1 MVGPELFYS
10 SDRASQF
17 CNKAKKCPALVD
29 GAGPRQQTL
38 VRGLTT
44 GGSMGT
50 VALVALARPTFDLA
64 CAQANFDSA
73 RALLIELGA
82 HVVGPAQLVMS
93 PEDVAAVNLPPADLH
108 ILFMASFS
116 DASPAVE
123 LLGKVKGPV
132 LGWSMRE
139 PGAVGERLKLNSMCG
154 VNLAAHALMNVGQS
168 IRHIHGNS
176 DEPAVRQALT
186 DALAGHLP
194 TSHAPVPIFGEY
206 ATDAQVDA
214 AFAWLKGKKIGAVGD
229 APNGFTPCIFDAEQL
244 RANFGLDVRQI
255 TIDDAFGKISE
266 VKEPERELAYAGALA
281 AQPSLASVDI
291 SEAKKVYGVE
301 VALDR
306 WREQETL
313 DAIAIRCWPEFP
325 TDLGACI
332 CSSLGRLAD
341 RGTVTTCERDVL
353 GAVTMMVCESLG
365 SDENYL
371 VDIVDLDSSK
381 GLVRLW
387 HCGSAA
393 TKLAAEPAH
402 ATQTTHCNRK
412 LGVAGNFPLK
422 TGPVTLFRIDRDV
435 DPSNRTG
442 LRMVVSRGESI
453 PAPNHFQG
461 NTATVI
467 TEPDAAALVNGIVTG
482 GYPHHLVI
490 SWIDVR
496 PGIRQMAKKLGIP
509 LTEW

>member
-1 MVGPELFYS
+1 MS
-10 SDRASQF
+10 
-17 CNKAKKCPALVD
+17 
-29 GAGPRQQTL
+29 
-38 VRGLTT
+38 
-44 GGSMGT
+44 T
-50 VALVALARPTFDLA
+50 VALVALARPTFDLT
-64 CAQANFDSA
+64 CAQANFESA

-82 HVVGPAQLVMS
+82 TVVGPHQLIMTA
-93 PEDVAAVNLPPADLH
+93 EDVAAVTLPDADLH

-123 LLGKVKGPV
+123 LLGEVKGPI

-139 PGAVGERLKLNSMCG
+139 PGEVGERLKLNSMCG

-168 IRHIHGNS
+168 IRHIHGNAN
-176 DEPAVRQALT
+176 EAKVRSAIQ
-186 DALAGHLP
+186 DALAGKLP
-194 TSHAPVPIFGEY
+194 EATSPKSIVGEFAPAG
-206 ATDAQVDA
+206 QVEN
-214 AFAWLKGKKIGAVGD
+214 AFAWLKGKKIGAVGE
-229 APNGFTPCIFDAEQL
+229 APVGFTPCVFDSQQL
-244 RANFGLDVRQI
+244 NKYFGLDVHQI
-255 TIDDAFGKISE
+255 TITDAFGRIAE
-266 VKEPERELAYAGALA
+266 VKEDARELAYANAVA
-281 AQPSLASVDI
+281 AQPSLSSVNVD
-291 SEAKKVYGVE
+291 EAKKVYGVE
-301 VALDR
+301 VALDT
-306 WREQETL
+306 WREEESL

-325 TDLGACI
+325 TEMGACI
-332 CSSLGRLAD
+332 CSSLGRLSD

-371 VDIVDLDSSK
+371 VDIVDLDADK

-393 TKLAAEPAH
+393 TKLAADPQN

-435 DPSNRTG
+435 DPSNSTG

-467 TEPDAAALVNGIVTG
+467 TQPDAAALVSGIVTG

-496 PGIRQMAKKLGIP
+496 PGIRQMAKMLGIP

>member
-1 MVGPELFYS
+1 
-10 SDRASQF
+10 
-17 CNKAKKCPALVD
+17 
-29 GAGPRQQTL
+29 
-38 VRGLTT
+38 
-44 GGSMGT
+44 
-50 VALVALARPTFDLA
+50 
-64 CAQANFDSA
+64 
-73 RALLIELGA
+73 
-82 HVVGPAQLVMS
+82 
-93 PEDVAAVNLPPADLH
+93 
-108 ILFMASFS
+108 
-116 DASPAVE
+116 
-123 LLGKVKGPV
+123 
-132 LGWSMRE
+132 MRE
-139 PGAVGERLKLNSMCG
+139 PGEVGERLKLNSMCG

-168 IRHIHGNS
+168 IRHIHGNAN
-176 DEPAVRQALT
+176 EAKVRTAIS
-186 DALAGHLP
+186 DALAGKLP
-194 TSHAPVPIFGEY
+194 EATSPKSIVGEFAPAGE
-206 ATDAQVDA
+206 VEK

-229 APNGFTPCIFDAEQL
+229 APIGFTPCVFDSQQL
-244 RANFGLDVRQI
+244 NKYFGLDVRQI
-255 TIDDAFGKISE
+255 TITDAFGRIAE
-266 VKEPERELAYAGALA
+266 VKEEARELAYANAVA
-281 AQPSLASVDI
+281 AQPSLSSVNVD
-291 SEAKKVYGVE
+291 EAKKVYGVE
-301 VALDR
+301 VALDT
-306 WREQETL
+306 WREEESL

-325 TDLGACI
+325 TDMGACI
-332 CSSLGRLAD
+332 CSSLGRLSD

-371 VDIVDLDSSK
+371 VDIVDLDADQ

-393 TKLAAEPAH
+393 TKLAADPQN

-435 DPSNRTG
+435 DPSNSTG

-467 TEPDAAALVNGIVTG
+467 TQPDAAALVNGIVTG

-496 PGIRQMAKKLGIP
+496 PGIRQMAKMLGIP

>member
-1 MVGPELFYS
+1 
-10 SDRASQF
+10 
-17 CNKAKKCPALVD
+17 
-29 GAGPRQQTL
+29 
-38 VRGLTT
+38 
-44 GGSMGT
+44 MGT
-50 VALVALARPTFDLA
+50 VALVALARPTFDLVS
-64 CAQANFDSA
+64 AQANFDKA
-73 RALLIELGA
+73 RALLTELGA
-82 HVVGPAQLVMS
+82 TVVGPTELVMTVA
-93 PEDVAAVNLPPADLH
+93 DVAAVKLPEVDLN

-123 LLGKVKGPV
+123 LFGKVKGPI

-139 PGAVGERLKLNSMCG
+139 PGEVGERLKLNSMCG

-168 IRHIHGNS
+168 IRHIHGNA
-176 DEPAVRQALT
+176 DEPQVRTAIEA
-186 DALAGHLP
+186 ALAGKLP
-194 TSHAPVPIFGEY
+194 DATTPKNIVGELGSE
-206 ATDAQVDA
+206 VDA
-214 AFAWLKGKKIGAVGD
+214 ENAFAWLKGKKIGAVGD
-229 APNGFTPCIFDAEQL
+229 APTGFTPCVYDAQQIRSL
-244 RANFGLDVRQI
+244 FGLDIRQI
-255 TIDDAFGKISE
+255 TIDDVFGKISE
-266 VKEPERELAYAGALA
+266 VKEDARELAYANAVV
-281 AQPSLASVDI
+281 AQPSLASVNVN
-291 SEAKKVYGVE
+291 EAKKVYGVE
-301 VALDR
+301 VALDD
-306 WREQETL
+306 WREEESL

-325 TDLGACI
+325 TEIGACI

-353 GAVTMMVCESLG
+353 GAVSMMVCESLG

-371 VDIVDLDSSK
+371 VDIVDLDASQ

-393 TKLAAEPAH
+393 TKLADDPINAI
-402 ATQTTHCNRK
+402 QSTHCNRN

-435 DPSNRTG
+435 DPSNHTG

-496 PGIRQMAKKLGIP
+496 PGIRQMAKMLGIP

>member
-1 MVGPELFYS
+1 
-10 SDRASQF
+10 
-17 CNKAKKCPALVD
+17 
-29 GAGPRQQTL
+29 
-38 VRGLTT
+38 
-44 GGSMGT
+44 
-50 VALVALARPTFDLA
+50 
-64 CAQANFDSA
+64 
-73 RALLIELGA
+73 
-82 HVVGPAQLVMS
+82 
-93 PEDVAAVNLPPADLH
+93 
-108 ILFMASFS
+108 MASFA

-123 LLGKVKGPV
+123 LFGKVKGPI

-139 PGAVGERLKLNSMCG
+139 PGEVGERLKLNSMCG

-168 IRHIHGNS
+168 IRHIHGNA
-176 DEPAVRQALT
+176 DEAKVRSAIK
-186 DALAGHLP
+186 DALAGKLP
-194 TSHAPVPIFGEY
+194 EATSPKSVVGEFAPAGE
-206 ATDAQVDA
+206 VEK

-229 APNGFTPCIFDAEQL
+229 APIGFTPCVFDGQQL
-244 RANFGLDVRQI
+244 NKYFGLDVRQI
-255 TIDDAFGKISE
+255 TITDAFGRIAE
-266 VKEPERELAYAGALA
+266 VKEEARELAYANAVA
-281 AQPSLASVDI
+281 AQPSLSSVNVD
-291 SEAKKVYGVE
+291 EAKKVYGVE
-301 VALDR
+301 VALDT
-306 WREQETL
+306 WREEESL

-325 TDLGACI
+325 TDMGACI
-332 CSSLGRLAD
+332 CSSLGRLSD

-371 VDIVDLDSSK
+371 VDIVDLDADK

-393 TKLAAEPAH
+393 TKLAADPQN

-435 DPSNRTG
+435 DPSNSTG

-467 TEPDAAALVNGIVTG
+467 TQPDAAALVNGIVTG

-496 PGIRQMAKKLGIP
+496 PGIRQMAKMLGIP

>member
-1 MVGPELFYS
+1 MS
-10 SDRASQF
+10 
-17 CNKAKKCPALVD
+17 
-29 GAGPRQQTL
+29 
-38 VRGLTT
+38 
-44 GGSMGT
+44 T

-73 RALLIELGA
+73 RNLLLEFGA
-82 HVVGPAQLVMS
+82 QVVGPEHLLMT
-93 PEDVAAVNLPPADLH
+93 PEEVAKVTLPAFDLP

-132 LGWSMRE
+132 LAWSMRE
-139 PGAVGERLKLNSMCG
+139 PGEVGERLKLNSMCG
-154 VNLAAHALMNVGQS
+154 VNLAAHALLNVGQH
-168 IRHIHGNS
+168 IRHIHGNA
-176 DEPAVRQALT
+176 DEPHVRAALQE
-186 DALAGHLP
+186 ALAGRLP
-194 TSHAPVPIFGEY
+194 AASTPETISGELAPVE
-206 ATDAQVDA
+206 AVQKALD
-214 AFAWLKGKKIGAVGD
+214 WLKGKKVGAIGE
-229 APNGFTPCIFDAEQL
+229 APNGFTPCIFDGPKL
-244 RANFGLDVRQI
+244 NSLFGLDVRQI
-255 TIDDAFGKISE
+255 TIDNAFERITS
-266 VKEPERELAYAGALA
+266 VKESDIEFAYESAVA
-281 AQPSLASVDI
+281 AQPSLSGVNV
-291 SEAKKVYGVE
+291 EQAKKVSSVE
-301 VALDR
+301 VALDD
-306 WREQETL
+306 WREEESL

-325 TDLGACI
+325 TDLGACV
-332 CSSLGRLAD
+332 CSSLGRLSD

-353 GAVTMMVCESLG
+353 GAVTMLVCESLG

-371 VDIVDLDSSK
+371 VDIVDLDADK

-393 TKLAAEPAH
+393 TKLAADPTH
-402 ATQTTHCNRK
+402 ATQYIHCNRQ

-435 DPSNRTG
+435 DPSNSTG

-461 NTATVI
+461 NTATVV
-467 TEPDAAALVNGIVTG
+467 TQPDAATLVNGIVTG

-496 PGIRQMAKKLGIP
+496 PGLRRMASMLGIP
-509 LTEW
+509 LVEW

>member
-1 MVGPELFYS
+1 MS
-10 SDRASQF
+10 
-17 CNKAKKCPALVD
+17 
-29 GAGPRQQTL
+29 
-38 VRGLTT
+38 
-44 GGSMGT
+44 T

-64 CAQANFDSA
+64 YAQANFESA
-73 RALLIELGA
+73 RELLIELGA
-82 HVVGPAQLVMS
+82 QVVGPATLVMT
-93 PEDVAAVNLPPADLH
+93 PEDVAAVHLPPADLY

-123 LLGKVKGPV
+123 LLAGVKGPI

-154 VNLAAHALMNVGQS
+154 VNLAGHALMNAGQTL
-168 IRHIHGNS
+168 RHIHGNA
-176 DEPAVRQALT
+176 DETAVRRAISA
-186 DALAGHLP
+186 ALAGNLP
-194 TSHAPVPIFGEY
+194 SASTPKNISGEFAP
-206 ATDAQVDA
+206 DAEVDA
-214 AFAWLKGKKIGAVGD
+214 AFSWLKGKKIGAVGE
-229 APNGFTPCIFDAEQL
+229 APVGFTPCIFDGSQL
-244 RANFGLDVRQI
+244 HRLFGLDVREI
-255 TIDDAFGKISE
+255 TINDAFGRISE
-266 VKEPERELAYAGALA
+266 VSDESRELAYKSALA
-281 AQPSLASVDI
+281 AQPSLSAVNVA
-291 SEAKKVYGVE
+291 EAKKVYGVE
-301 VALDR
+301 VALDK
-306 WREQETL
+306 WRAEESL

-365 SDENYL
+365 SNENYL
-371 VDIVDLDSSK
+371 VDIVDLDADN

-393 TKLAAEPAH
+393 TKLAEDPTH
-402 ATQTTHCNRK
+402 ATQSIHCNRK

-422 TGPVTLFRIDRDV
+422 TGAVTLFRIDRDV
-435 DPSNRTG
+435 DPSNSTG

-461 NTATVI
+461 NTATVV

>member
-1 MVGPELFYS
+1 MS
-10 SDRASQF
+10 
-17 CNKAKKCPALVD
+17 
-29 GAGPRQQTL
+29 
-38 VRGLTT
+38 
-44 GGSMGT
+44 T
-50 VALVALARPTFDLA
+50 VALVALARPTFDLE
-64 CAQANFDSA
+64 CAQVNFDSA
-73 RALLIELGA
+73 KALLTELGA
-82 HVVGPAQLVMS
+82 KVVGPSELVMTVD
-93 PEDVAAVNLPPADLH
+93 DVAAVKLPEADLH

-123 LLGKVKGPV
+123 LFGKVKGPV

-139 PGAVGERLKLNSMCG
+139 PGKVGEPLKLNSMCG
-154 VNLAAHALMNVGQS
+154 VNLAGHALMNVGQS
-168 IRHIHGNS
+168 IRHIHGNA
-176 DEPAVRQALT
+176 DEPQVREAIK
-186 DALAGHLP
+186 DALAGRLP
-194 TSHAPVPIFGEY
+194 QESSPENIVGQLGNQA
-206 ATDAQVDA
+206 DAQKALD
-214 AFAWLKGKKIGAVGD
+214 WLKGKRIGAVGE
-229 APNGFTPCIFDAEQL
+229 APTGFTPCLYDAQQIRSL
-244 RANFGLDVRQI
+244 FGLDIRQI
-255 TIDDAFGKISE
+255 SIADAFGKISE
-266 VKEPERELAYAGALA
+266 VKEEARELAYANAVS
-281 AQPSLASVDI
+281 AQPSIGSVNVD
-291 SEAKKVYGVE
+291 EAKKVYSVE
-301 VALDR
+301 VALDE
-306 WREQETL
+306 WRAEEVL

-325 TDLGACI
+325 TEMGACI
-332 CSSLGRLAD
+332 CSSLGRLSD

-371 VDIVDLDSSK
+371 VDIVDLDASQN
-381 GLVRLW
+381 LMRLW

-393 TKLAAEPAH
+393 TKLAVDPVN

-496 PGIRQMAKKLGIP
+496 PGIRQMAKMLGIP

>member
-1 MVGPELFYS
+1 MS
-10 SDRASQF
+10 
-17 CNKAKKCPALVD
+17 
-29 GAGPRQQTL
+29 
-38 VRGLTT
+38 
-44 GGSMGT
+44 T

-64 CAQANFDSA
+64 CAQSNFDSA
-73 RALLIELGA
+73 RALLQELGA
-82 HVVGPAQLVMS
+82 TVVGPAELVMTVD
-93 PEDVAAVNLPPADLH
+93 DVAAVTLPQADLH

-123 LLGKVKGPV
+123 LLGSVKGPI

-139 PGAVGERLKLNSMCG
+139 PGEVGERLKLNSMCG
-154 VNLAAHALMNVGQS
+154 VNLAAHALMDAGQT
-168 IRHIHGNS
+168 IRHIHGNA
-176 DEPAVRQALT
+176 DEPHVREAIA
-186 DALAGHLP
+186 DALNGTLP
-194 TSHAPVPIFGEY
+194 AAATPARINGERAPQSV
-206 ATDAQVDA
+206 ADQ
-214 AFAWLKGKKIGAVGD
+214 AFAWLKGKKVGAVGE
-229 APNGFTPCIFDAEQL
+229 APVGFTPCLFDGPKL
-244 RANFGLDVRQI
+244 NSLFGLDVRQI
-255 TIDDAFGKISE
+255 SIDNAFERISK
-266 VKEPERELAYAGALA
+266 VEPERADKAYASALA
-281 AQPSLASVDI
+281 DQPSLGDVNV
-291 SEAKKVYGVE
+291 EQAKKVYGVE
-301 VALDR
+301 VALDD
-306 WREQETL
+306 WREEDAL

-332 CSSLGRLAD
+332 CSSLGRLSD

-353 GAVTMMVCESLG
+353 GAVTMLVCEALG

-371 VDIVDLDSSK
+371 VDIVDLVEEE
-381 GLVRLW
+381 GLLRLW

-393 TKLAAEPAH
+393 TKLAADPKS
-402 ATQTTHCNRK
+402 ATQYIHCNRK

-435 DPSNRTG
+435 DPSNSTG

-467 TEPDAAALVNGIVTG
+467 TQPDAAALVNGIVTG

-496 PGIRQMAKKLGIP
+496 PGIRQMAKMLGIP

>member
-1 MVGPELFYS
+1 
-10 SDRASQF
+10 
-17 CNKAKKCPALVD
+17 
-29 GAGPRQQTL
+29 
-38 VRGLTT
+38 
-44 GGSMGT
+44 
-50 VALVALARPTFDLA
+50 LA
-64 CAQANFDSA
+64 
-73 RALLIELGA
+73 ELGA
-82 HVVGPAQLVMS
+82 TVVGPRELVMTV
-93 PEDVAAVNLPPADLH
+93 EDVAAVELPEADLY

-139 PGAVGERLKLNSMCG
+139 PGEVGERLKLNSMCG

-168 IRHIHGNS
+168 IRHIHGNA
-176 DEPAVRQALT
+176 DEAKVRTAIS
-186 DALAGHLP
+186 DALAGKLP
-194 TSHAPVPIFGEY
+194 AATTPNSIVGEP
-206 ATDAQVDA
+206 ATEEEVNK

-229 APNGFTPCIFDAEQL
+229 APVGFTPCVFDSQQL
-244 RANFGLDVRQI
+244 NKYFGLDVRQI
-255 TIDDAFGKISE
+255 TITDAFGRIAE
-266 VKEPERELAYAGALA
+266 VKEEERELAYANALA
-281 AQPSLASVDI
+281 AQPTLSSVNVD
-291 SEAKKVYGVE
+291 EAKKVYGVE
-301 VALDR
+301 VALDT
-306 WREQETL
+306 WRAEESL

-325 TDLGACI
+325 TDMGACI
-332 CSSLGRLAD
+332 CSSLGRLSD

-371 VDIVDLDSSK
+371 VDIVDLDAEK

-393 TKLAAEPAH
+393 TKLAADPQN

-435 DPSNRTG
+435 DPSNSTG

-461 NTATVI
+461 NTATVV
-467 TEPDAAALVNGIVTG
+467 TQPDAAALVNGIVTG

-496 PGIRQMAKKLGIP
+496 PGIRQMAKMLGIP

>member
-1 MVGPELFYS
+1 
-10 SDRASQF
+10 
-17 CNKAKKCPALVD
+17 
-29 GAGPRQQTL
+29 
-38 VRGLTT
+38 
-44 GGSMGT
+44 
-50 VALVALARPTFDLA
+50 
-64 CAQANFDSA
+64 
-73 RALLIELGA
+73 
-82 HVVGPAQLVMS
+82 
-93 PEDVAAVNLPPADLH
+93 
-108 ILFMASFS
+108 
-116 DASPAVE
+116 
-123 LLGKVKGPV
+123 
-132 LGWSMRE
+132 MRE
-139 PGAVGERLKLNSMCG
+139 PGEVGERLKLNSMCG

-168 IRHIHGNS
+168 IRHIHGNAN
-176 DEPAVRQALT
+176 EAKVRTAIS
-186 DALAGHLP
+186 DALAGKLP
-194 TSHAPVPIFGEY
+194 EATSPKSIVGEM
-206 ATDAQVDA
+206 AAEEEVNK

-229 APNGFTPCIFDAEQL
+229 APIGFTPCVFDGQQL
-244 RANFGLDVRQI
+244 NEYFGLDVRQI
-255 TIDDAFGKISE
+255 TITDAFGRIAE
-266 VKEPERELAYAGALA
+266 VKEEARELAYANAVA
-281 AQPSLASVDI
+281 AQPSLSSVNVD
-291 SEAKKVYGVE
+291 EAKKVYGVE
-301 VALDR
+301 VALDT
-306 WREQETL
+306 WREEESL

-325 TDLGACI
+325 TDMGACI
-332 CSSLGRLAD
+332 CSSLGRLSD

-371 VDIVDLDSSK
+371 VDIVDLDADK

-393 TKLAAEPAH
+393 TKLAADPQN

-435 DPSNRTG
+435 DPSNSTG

-467 TEPDAAALVNGIVTG
+467 TQPDAAALVNGIVTG

-496 PGIRQMAKKLGIP
+496 PGIRQMAKMLGIP

>member
-1 MVGPELFYS
+1 MS
-10 SDRASQF
+10 
-17 CNKAKKCPALVD
+17 
-29 GAGPRQQTL
+29 
-38 VRGLTT
+38 
-44 GGSMGT
+44 T

-73 RALLIELGA
+73 KALLIELGA
-82 HVVGPAQLVMS
+82 QVVGPAELIMT
-93 PEDVAAVNLPPADLH
+93 PEDVAAVTLPAADLH

-123 LLGKVKGPV
+123 LLGSVKGPV

-139 PGAVGERLKLNSMCG
+139 PGAIGERLKLNSMCG

-168 IRHIHGNS
+168 IRHIHGNA
-176 DEPAVRQALT
+176 DEPAVREAIKA
-186 DALAGHLP
+186 ALAGNLP
-194 TSHAPVPIFGEY
+194 TAYAPKEVSGEF
-206 ATDAQVDA
+206 APTEKVDA

-229 APNGFTPCIFDAEQL
+229 APNGFTPCVFDGPQL
-244 RANFGLDVRQI
+244 QKLFGLDVRQI

-266 VKEPERELAYAGALA
+266 VKDDARELAYARAVA
-281 AQPSLASVDI
+281 AQPSLASVNVA
-291 SEAKKVYGVE
+291 EAKKVSGVE
-301 VALDR
+301 VALDK
-306 WREQETL
+306 WREQESL

-332 CSSLGRLAD
+332 CSSLGRLSD

-353 GAVTMMVCESLG
+353 GAVTMMICESLG

-371 VDIVDLDSSK
+371 VDIVDLDAAQ

-393 TKLAAEPAH
+393 TKLAADPIK
-402 ATQTTHCNRK
+402 ATQSTHCNRK

-422 TGPVTLFRIDRDV
+422 TGPVTLFRLDRDV

-453 PAPNHFQG
+453 SAPNHFQG
-461 NTATVI
+461 NTATVV
-467 TEPDAAALVNGIVTG
+467 TQPDAAALVNGIVTG

-496 PGIRQMAKKLGIP
+496 PGLRTMAQKLGIP

>member
-1 MVGPELFYS
+1 MS
-10 SDRASQF
+10 
-17 CNKAKKCPALVD
+17 
-29 GAGPRQQTL
+29 
-38 VRGLTT
+38 
-44 GGSMGT
+44 T
-50 VALVALARPTFDLA
+50 VALIALARPTFDLG
-64 CAQANFDSA
+64 CAQLNFDSA

-82 HVVGPAQLVMS
+82 TVVGPDELVMTV
-93 PEDVAAVNLPPADLH
+93 EDVAAVKLPAADLH

-139 PGAVGERLKLNSMCG
+139 PGEVGERLKLNSMCG

-168 IRHIHGNS
+168 IRHIHGNA
-176 DEPAVRQALT
+176 DEATVRSAIK
-186 DALAGHLP
+186 DALAGKLP
-194 TSHAPVPIFGEY
+194 EATTPKSKVGEL
-206 ATDAQVDA
+206 ASESEVERSL
-214 AFAWLKGKKIGAVGD
+214 AWLKGKKIGAVGE
-229 APNGFTPCIFDAEQL
+229 APVGFTPCVFDSQQL
-244 RANFGLDVRQI
+244 HKYFGLDVRTI
-255 TIDDAFGKISE
+255 TIQDAFGRIAE
-266 VKEPERELAYAGALA
+266 VKDDRRELAYAGALA
-281 AQPSLASVDI
+281 AQPSLASVNK

-301 VALDR
+301 VALDD
-306 WREQETL
+306 WRAEESL

-332 CSSLGRLAD
+332 CSSLGRLSD

-371 VDIVDLDSSK
+371 VDIVDLDAAK

-393 TKLAAEPAH
+393 TKLAADPVN
-402 ATQTTHCNRK
+402 ATQSTHCNRK

-435 DPSNRTG
+435 DPSNSTG

-453 PAPNHFQG
+453 PALNHFQG

-496 PGIRQMAKKLGIP
+496 PGIRQLAKKLGIP

>member
-1 MVGPELFYS
+1 
-10 SDRASQF
+10 
-17 CNKAKKCPALVD
+17 LV
-29 GAGPRQQTL
+29 
-38 VRGLTT
+38 
-44 GGSMGT
+44 
-50 VALVALARPTFDLA
+50 
-64 CAQANFDSA
+64 
-73 RALLIELGA
+73 ELGA
-82 HVVGPAQLVMS
+82 TVVGPSELVMTV
-93 PEDVAAVNLPPADLH
+93 EDVAAVKLPDADLH

-123 LLGKVKGPV
+123 LLGKVKGPI

-139 PGAVGERLKLNSMCG
+139 PGEVGERLKLNSMCG

-168 IRHIHGNS
+168 IRHIHGNA
-176 DEPAVRQALT
+176 DEAKVRSAIK
-186 DALAGHLP
+186 DALAGKLP
-194 TSHAPVPIFGEY
+194 EATTPKSIVGELSPEGE
-206 ATDAQVDA
+206 VEK

-229 APNGFTPCIFDAEQL
+229 APVGFTPCVFDSQQL
-244 RANFGLDVRQI
+244 NKYFGLDVRQI
-255 TIDDAFGKISE
+255 TITDAFGRISE
-266 VKEPERELAYAGALA
+266 VKEEARELAYANAVA
-281 AQPSLASVDI
+281 AQPSLSSVNVD
-291 SEAKKVYGVE
+291 EAKKVYGVE
-301 VALDR
+301 VALDT
-306 WREQETL
+306 WREEESL

-325 TDLGACI
+325 TDMGACI
-332 CSSLGRLAD
+332 CSSLGRLSD

-371 VDIVDLDSSK
+371 VDIVDLDADK

-393 TKLAAEPAH
+393 TKLAADPQN

-435 DPSNRTG
+435 DPSNSTG

-461 NTATVI
+461 NTATVV
-467 TEPDAAALVNGIVTG
+467 TQPDAAALVNGIVTG

>member
-1 MVGPELFYS
+1 LS
-10 SDRASQF
+10 
-17 CNKAKKCPALVD
+17 
-29 GAGPRQQTL
+29 
-38 VRGLTT
+38 
-44 GGSMGT
+44 T
-50 VALVALARPTFDLA
+50 VALVALARPTFDLT

-73 RALLIELGA
+73 RSLLTELGA
-82 HVVGPAQLVMS
+82 NVVGPTELVMTV
-93 PEDVAAVNLPPADLH
+93 EDLAAIKLPAADLH
-108 ILFMASFS
+108 ILFMASFA

-123 LLGKVKGPV
+123 LFGKVKGPI

-139 PGAVGERLKLNSMCG
+139 PGEVGERLKLNSMCG

-168 IRHIHGNS
+168 IRHIHGNAN
-176 DEPAVRQALT
+176 EAKVRTAIS
-186 DALAGHLP
+186 DALAGKLP
-194 TSHAPVPIFGEY
+194 EATSPKSIVGEFAPAGE
-206 ATDAQVDA
+206 VEK

-229 APNGFTPCIFDAEQL
+229 APIGFTPCVFDSQQL
-244 RANFGLDVRQI
+244 NKYFGLDVRQI
-255 TIDDAFGKISE
+255 TITDAFGRIAE
-266 VKEPERELAYAGALA
+266 VKEEARELAYANAVA
-281 AQPSLASVDI
+281 AQPSLSSVNVD
-291 SEAKKVYGVE
+291 EAKKVYGVE
-301 VALDR
+301 VALDT
-306 WREQETL
+306 WREEESL

-325 TDLGACI
+325 TDMGACI
-332 CSSLGRLAD
+332 CSSLGRLSD

-371 VDIVDLDSSK
+371 VDIVDLDADQ

-393 TKLAAEPAH
+393 TKLAADPQN

-435 DPSNRTG
+435 DPSNSTG

-467 TEPDAAALVNGIVTG
+467 TQPDAAALVNGIVTG

-496 PGIRQMAKKLGIP
+496 PGIRQMAKMLGIP

>member
-1 MVGPELFYS
+1 MS
-10 SDRASQF
+10 
-17 CNKAKKCPALVD
+17 
-29 GAGPRQQTL
+29 
-38 VRGLTT
+38 
-44 GGSMGT
+44 T

-73 RALLIELGA
+73 RSLLQELGA
-82 HVVGPAQLVMS
+82 TVVGPVDLVMTV
-93 PEDVAAVNLPPADLH
+93 EDVAAVSLPAADLH

-139 PGAVGERLKLNSMCG
+139 PGEVGERLKLNSMCG
-154 VNLAAHALMNVGQS
+154 VNLAAHALMDAGQS
-168 IRHIHGNS
+168 IRHIHGDA
-176 DEPAVRQALT
+176 DEAHVRSALQ
-186 DALAGHLP
+186 DALAGKLP
-194 TSHAPVPIFGEY
+194 APTTPVQINGER
-206 ATDAQVDA
+206 APLEVGEKAL
-214 AFAWLKGKKIGAVGD
+214 AWLKNKKVGAVGE
-229 APNGFTPCIFDAEQL
+229 APVGFTPCLFDGPKL
-244 RANFGLDVRQI
+244 NSLFGLDVKEI
-255 TIDDAFGKISE
+255 GIDNAFERIAA
-266 VKEPERELAYAGALA
+266 VEPARADKAYAAALA
-281 AQPSLASVDI
+281 DQPSLGDVNV
-291 SEAKKVYGVE
+291 EQAKKVYGVE
-301 VALDR
+301 VALDD
-306 WREQETL
+306 WREEDAL

-332 CSSLGRLAD
+332 CSSLGRLSD

-353 GAVTMMVCESLG
+353 GAVTMLVCEALG

-371 VDIVDLDSSK
+371 VDIVDLVEEQ
-381 GLVRLW
+381 GLLRLW

-393 TKLAAEPAH
+393 TKLAADPKS
-402 ATQTTHCNRK
+402 ATQYIHCNRK

-435 DPSNRTG
+435 DPSNSTG

-461 NTATVI
+461 NTATVR
-467 TEPDAAALVNGIVTG
+467 TEPDAAVLVNGIVTG

-496 PGIRQMAKKLGIP
+496 PGIRRLADMLGIP